1 MKTKQLRT
9 GILVFAMTLAPLA
22 AAAEDGSKAVDDA
35 WLKGM
40 KANDIEAIVAC
51 YAPEAVLWLP
61 GAPEARGTKAIRDTY
76 AGLMSAYSVA
86 DVSLSNAV
94 YQTSGDLSAAWGNF
108 TMTLQPKDGGS
119 PVVSKG
125 RFLSASKR
133 IGGKWVYVADHAS
146 DDPPPAPP
154 KP

>member
-1 MKTKQLRT
+1 MRLNGFRT
-9 GILVFAMTLAPLA
+9 RILVFAMALAPLA
-22 AAAEDGSKAVDDA
+22 AVAEEGSKAVDEA

-51 YAPEAVLWLP
+51 YAPDAVLWLP

-76 AGLMSAYSVA
+76 AGLIAAYAVA
-86 DVSLSNAV
+86 DVSITNPV
-94 YQTSGDLSAAWGNF
+94 YQTSGDLSTAWGSF
-108 TMTLQPKDGGS
+108 TMTLQPKDGSS

-125 RFLSASKR
+125 RFTSASKR

-146 DDPPPAPP
+146 DDPPPAPT